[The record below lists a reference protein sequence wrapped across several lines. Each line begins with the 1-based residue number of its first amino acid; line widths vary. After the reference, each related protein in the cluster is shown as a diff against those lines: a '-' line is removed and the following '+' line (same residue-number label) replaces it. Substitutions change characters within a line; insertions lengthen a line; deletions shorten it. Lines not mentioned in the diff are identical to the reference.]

1 MLTLVFST
9 CRRSL
14 PVAGALL
21 VAGCTTIETQSFRV
35 DPDSAVESA
44 RIAADADF
52 SRYDRLH
59 AVEMG
64 IFFPQG
70 AATSAEDMQRIRD
83 TFRNAFL
90 AELDGYEIVFEPAP
104 GAMTAQATLIDFRSA
119 NYSDTMAIRSDL
131 RDIAAP
137 GKIIFLMEMRDS
149 ISERVLARAADS
161 ARTPSIADESGETTD
176 WASVEEAAV
185 HWAGL
190 FRAFLDEN
198 FGHSISPGSPE

>member
-1 MLTLVFST
+1 MLTFPLST
-9 CRRSL
+9 CKRSL
-14 PVAGALL
+14 LVAAALL
-21 VAGCTTIETQSFRV
+21 VSACSTVETQSFRV
-35 DPDSAVESA
+35 NPDSAVESA
-44 RIAADADF
+44 QIAADADF

-59 AVEMG
+59 AVDMG

-70 AATSAEDMQRIRD
+70 AVTSPEDMRRIRD

-90 AELDGYEIVFEPAP
+90 AELDEYEIVTEPGP
-104 GAMTAQATLIDFRSA
+104 GAMTVQATLIDFRSA
-119 NYSDTMAIRSDL
+119 SYSDAMGIRSEL

-137 GKIIFLMEMRDS
+137 GKIIFLMEMSDS

-161 ARTPSIADESGETTD
+161 AQTPSIADESGESTD
-176 WASVEEAAV
+176 WASVEEAAA

-198 FGHSISPGSPE
+198 LGR

>member
-1 MLTLVFST
+1 MLTFPLST
-9 CRRSL
+9 CKRSL
-14 PVAGALL
+14 LVAAALL
-21 VAGCTTIETQSFRV
+21 VSACSTVETQSFRV
-35 DPDSAVESA
+35 NPDSAVESA
-44 RIAADADF
+44 QIAADADF

-59 AVEMG
+59 AVDMG

-70 AATSAEDMQRIRD
+70 AVTSPEDMRRIRD

-90 AELDGYEIVFEPAP
+90 AELDEYEIVTEPGP
-104 GAMTAQATLIDFRSA
+104 GAMTVQATLIDFRSA
-119 NYSDTMAIRSDL
+119 SYSDAMGIRSEL

-161 ARTPSIADESGETTD
+161 AQTPSIADESGESTD
-176 WASVEEAAV
+176 WASVEEAAA

-198 FGHSISPGSPE
+198 LGR